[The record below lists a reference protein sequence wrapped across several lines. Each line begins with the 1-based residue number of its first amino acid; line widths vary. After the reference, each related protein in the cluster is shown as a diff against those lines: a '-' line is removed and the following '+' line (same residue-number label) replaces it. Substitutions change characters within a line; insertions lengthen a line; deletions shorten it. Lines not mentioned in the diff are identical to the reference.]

1 VPVASH
7 HFSLFI
13 FHFKTYLSHIVNPT
27 KEMILVTG
35 ATGQIG
41 TVLTEA
47 LRAEYGQDN
56 VLATDIRKPEHPA
69 GLFETLDIL
78 NTQLLKE
85 LVEKYKVTTI
95 YHLAAILSASGEAN
109 PQKTWNIN
117 MNGLLSILELARES
131 GLQKVFYPSTIA
143 VFGKTTPRI
152 NTPQHTVMTP
162 STVYGISKA
171 AGELW
176 CEYYHNRF
184 GLDVRSVR
192 YPGIISYQSMPG
204 GGTTD
209 YAVDIF
215 HQAILHGKYTCFLE
229 ADTRLPMMYMDD
241 SIRATLEL
249 MRAPSEQIKIR
260 TSYNLA
266 AMSFTPAE
274 LASSIKKHM
283 PDFTIDYAPD
293 HRQAIAASWTESID
307 DQDARKDWG
316 WKHEYDLDAMTLE
329 MLTQLKKKYNH
340 V

>member
-1 VPVASH
+1 
-7 HFSLFI
+7 
-13 FHFKTYLSHIVNPT
+13 
-27 KEMILVTG
+27 MILVTG

-47 LRAEYGQDN
+47 LRAEYGHDN
-56 VLATDIRKPEHPA
+56 VLATDIRQPEHHT
-69 GLFETLDIL
+69 GLFEVLDIL
-78 NTQLLKE
+78 DTQRTRE
-85 LVEKYKVTTI
+85 LVAQYKITTI

-109 PQKTWNIN
+109 PQRTWNIN
-117 MNGLLSILELARES
+117 MNGLLSILELAREE
-131 GLQKVFYPSTIA
+131 GLQKIFYPSTIA

-162 STVYGISKA
+162 STVYGISKT

-176 CEYYHNRF
+176 CAYYHDRF

-215 HQAILHGKYTCFLE
+215 HQAILQGKYTCFLE
-229 ADTRLPMMYMDD
+229 ANTRLPMMYMDD

-249 MRAPSEQIKIR
+249 MRAPSEQIRIR

-274 LASSIKKHM
+274 LAVAIQKHM
-283 PDFTIDYAPD
+283 PDFTISYAPD

-307 DQDARKDWG
+307 DQDARTDWG
-316 WKHEYDLDAMTLE
+316 WKPEYDLDTMTLE
-329 MLTQLKKKYNH
+329 MLNQLKKKYSH

>member
-1 VPVASH
+1 
-7 HFSLFI
+7 
-13 FHFKTYLSHIVNPT
+13 VNPT

-229 ADTRLPMMYMDD
+229 AYTRLPMMYMDD

-274 LASSIKKHM
+274 LAASIQKHM

-307 DQDARKDWG
+307 DQDARNDWG
-316 WKHEYDLDAMTLE
+316 WKHKYDLDAMTLE

>member
-1 VPVASH
+1 MAE
-7 HFSLFI
+7 
-13 FHFKTYLSHIVNPT
+13 TN
-27 KEMILVTG
+27 KEKILVTG

-47 LRAEYGQDN
+47 LRATYGMDN
-56 VLATDIRKPEHPA
+56 VLATDIKKPAEDTGH
-69 GLFETLDIL
+69 FEMLDIL
-78 NTQLLKE
+78 NAQRIKE
-85 LVEKYKVTTI
+85 VVEDHQITTV
-95 YHLAAILSASGEAN
+95 YHLAAILSASGEWN
-109 PQKTWNIN
+109 PQKTWNVN
-117 MNGLLSILELARES
+117 MNGLMSVLELGRETS
-131 GLQKVFYPSTIA
+131 VNKIFFPSSIA
-143 VFGKTTPRI
+143 VFGTSTPRV

-162 STVYGISKA
+162 STVYGISKG

-176 CEYYHNRF
+176 CNYYYQRF

-215 HQAILHGKYTCFLE
+215 HHAIQHGKYTCFLE

-249 MRAPSEQIKIR
+249 MGASAEQIKVR
-260 TSYNLA
+260 TSYNLS

-274 LASSIKKHM
+274 LAEAIKKHM
-283 PDFTIDYAPD
+283 PDFEISYEPD
-293 HRQAIAASWTESID
+293 ARQAIAASWTESID

-316 WKHEYDLDAMTLE
+316 WKPEFDIDTMTLE

-340 V
+340 GT

>member
-1 VPVASH
+1 
-7 HFSLFI
+7 
-13 FHFKTYLSHIVNPT
+13 
-27 KEMILVTG
+27 MILVTG

-85 LVEKYKVTTI
+85 LVGQYKVTTI

-109 PQKTWNIN
+109 PQRTWNIN

-229 ADTRLPMMYMDD
+229 AYTRLPMMYMDD

-249 MRAPSEQIKIR
+249 MRAPSEEIKIR

-274 LASSIKKHM
+274 LAASIQKHM

-307 DQDARKDWG
+307 DQDARNDWG
-316 WKHEYDLDAMTLE
+316 WKHKYDLDAMTLE

>member
-1 VPVASH
+1 
-7 HFSLFI
+7 
-13 FHFKTYLSHIVNPT
+13 VNPT

-109 PQKTWNIN
+109 PQRTWNIN

-229 ADTRLPMMYMDD
+229 AYTRLPMMYMDD

-274 LASSIKKHM
+274 LAASIQKHM

-307 DQDARKDWG
+307 DQDARNDWG
-316 WKHEYDLDAMTLE
+316 WKHKYDLDAMTLE

>member
-1 VPVASH
+1 MAE
-7 HFSLFI
+7 
-13 FHFKTYLSHIVNPT
+13 KQT
-27 KEMILVTG
+27 ERILVTG

-47 LRAEYGQDN
+47 LRGQYGVEN
-56 VLATDIRKPEHPA
+56 VLATDIKKPEQES
-69 GLFETLDIL
+69 GRFEMLDIL
-78 NTQLLKE
+78 NTQRIRE
-85 LVEKYKVTTI
+85 VVEDHHITTV
-95 YHLAAILSASGEAN
+95 YHLAAILSASGEWN
-109 PQKTWNIN
+109 PQKTWNVN
-117 MNGLLSILELARES
+117 MNGLMSILELGRETTVK
-131 GLQKVFYPSTIA
+131 KVFFPSTIA

-162 STVYGISKA
+162 STVYGISKS

-176 CEYYHNRF
+176 CNYYHQRF

-215 HQAILHGKYTCFLE
+215 HHAIQHGTYSCFLE

-241 SIRATLEL
+241 AIRATLEL
-249 MRAPSEQIKIR
+249 MAAPSEKVKVR

-274 LASSIKKHM
+274 LALAIQKHL
-283 PDFTIDYAPD
+283 PDFKISYAPD
-293 HRQAIAASWTESID
+293 ERQAIAATWTESID
-307 DQDARKDWG
+307 DQAARDDWG
-316 WKHEYDLDAMTLE
+316 WNPAYDLDAMTTE
-329 MLTQLKKKYNH
+329 MLTQLRKKYTNDK
-340 V
+340 

>member
-1 VPVASH
+1 MNH
-7 HFSLFI
+7 RNE
-13 FHFKTYLSHIVNPT
+13 K
-27 KEMILVTG
+27 ILVTG

-47 LRAEYGQDN
+47 LREAYGHDN
-56 VLATDIRKPEHPA
+56 VLATDIKKPEHHT
-69 GLFETLDIL
+69 GLFEMLDIL
-78 NTQLLKE
+78 NTQRITE
-85 LVEKYKVTTI
+85 IVDDYQITTI
-95 YHLAAILSASGEAN
+95 YHLAAILSASGEWN
-109 PQKTWNIN
+109 PQKTWNVN
-117 MNGLLSILELARES
+117 MNGLLSILELARAQ
-131 GLQKVFYPSTIA
+131 GIQKVFFPSTIA
-143 VFGKTTPRI
+143 VFGTTTPRI

-162 STVYGISKA
+162 ATVYGISKA
-171 AGELW
+171 SGELW
-176 CEYYHNRF
+176 CKYYHDRF

-249 MRAPSEQIKIR
+249 MAAPSDQIKER

-274 LASSIKKHM
+274 LAAAIQKHM
-283 PDFTIDYAPD
+283 PEFTIDYAPD
-293 HRQAIAASWTESID
+293 QRQAIAASWTESID
-307 DQDARKDWG
+307 DSAARRDWG
-316 WKHEYDLDAMTLE
+316 WKHHFDLDTMTTE
-329 MLTQLKKKYNH
+329 MLQQLRKKYNH

>member
-1 VPVASH
+1 
-7 HFSLFI
+7 
-13 FHFKTYLSHIVNPT
+13 
-27 KEMILVTG
+27 MILVTG

-47 LRAEYGQDN
+47 LRAEYGQEN
-56 VLATDIRKPEHPA
+56 VLATDIRKPEQQT

-85 LVEKYKVTTI
+85 LVGQYKVTTI

-117 MNGLLSILELARES
+117 MNGLLSILELSRES

-162 STVYGISKA
+162 TTVYGISKA

-176 CEYYHNRF
+176 CEYYHHRF

-249 MRAPSEQIKIR
+249 MRAPSDQIKIR

-274 LASSIKKHM
+274 LAASIQKHM
-283 PDFTIDYAPD
+283 PDFIIEYAPD

>member
-1 VPVASH
+1 MNH
-7 HFSLFI
+7 RNE
-13 FHFKTYLSHIVNPT
+13 K
-27 KEMILVTG
+27 ILVTG

-47 LRAEYGQDN
+47 LREAYGHDN
-56 VLATDIRKPEHPA
+56 VLATDIKKPEHHT
-69 GLFETLDIL
+69 GLFEMLDIL
-78 NTQLLKE
+78 NTQRITE
-85 LVEKYKVTTI
+85 IVDDYQITTI
-95 YHLAAILSASGEAN
+95 YHLAAILSASGEWN
-109 PQKTWNIN
+109 PQKTWNVN
-117 MNGLLSILELARES
+117 MNGLLSILELARAQ
-131 GLQKVFYPSTIA
+131 GIQKVFFPSTIA
-143 VFGKTTPRI
+143 VFGTTTPRI

-162 STVYGISKA
+162 ATVYGISKA
-171 AGELW
+171 SGELW
-176 CEYYHNRF
+176 CKYYHDRF

-249 MRAPSEQIKIR
+249 MAAPSDQIKER

-274 LASSIKKHM
+274 LAAAIQKHM
-283 PDFTIDYAPD
+283 PEFTIDYAPD
-293 HRQAIAASWTESID
+293 QRQAIAASWTESID
-307 DQDARKDWG
+307 DSPARRDWG
-316 WKHEYDLDAMTLE
+316 WKHQFDLDTMTTE
-329 MLTQLKKKYNH
+329 MLHQLRKKYNH

>member
-1 VPVASH
+1 
-7 HFSLFI
+7 
-13 FHFKTYLSHIVNPT
+13 
-27 KEMILVTG
+27 MILVTG

-215 HQAILHGKYTCFLE
+215 HQAILQGKYTCFLE

-274 LASSIKKHM
+274 LAASIKKHM
-283 PDFTIDYAPD
+283 PNFTIDYAPD

-329 MLTQLKKKYNH
+329 MLNQLKKKYNH

>member
-1 VPVASH
+1 
-7 HFSLFI
+7 
-13 FHFKTYLSHIVNPT
+13 
-27 KEMILVTG
+27 MILVTG

-56 VLATDIRKPEHPA
+56 VLATDIKQPEHPS
-69 GLFETLDIL
+69 GLFEMLDIL
-78 NTQLLKE
+78 NTERLKA
-85 LVEKYKVTTI
+85 LVEQYKVTTI

-131 GLQKVFYPSTIA
+131 GLKKIFYPSTIA
-143 VFGKTTPRI
+143 VFGTTTPRI

-215 HQAILHGKYTCFLE
+215 HQAILKGKYTCFLE

-274 LASSIKKHM
+274 LAASIQKHM
-283 PDFTIDYAPD
+283 PEFTIDYAPD
-293 HRQAIAASWTESID
+293 HRQAIAATWTESID

-316 WKHEYDLDAMTLE
+316 WQHEYDLDAMTLE

>member
-1 VPVASH
+1 MNTTTE
-7 HFSLFI
+7 
-13 FHFKTYLSHIVNPT
+13 K
-27 KEMILVTG
+27 ILVTG

-47 LRAEYGQDN
+47 LRAEYGHDN
-56 VLATDIRKPEHPA
+56 VLATDIKKPDHQT
-69 GLFETLDIL
+69 GLFEMLDIL
-78 NTQLLKE
+78 NTQRLKE
-85 LVEKYKVTTI
+85 LVEEYKITTI

-109 PQKTWNIN
+109 PQRTWNIN

-131 GLQKVFYPSTIA
+131 SLQKVFYPSTIA

-152 NTPQHTVMTP
+152 MTPQHTVMTP

-176 CEYYHNRF
+176 CEYYHQRF

-229 ADTRLPMMYMDD
+229 ANTRLPMMYIDD

-249 MRAPSEQIKIR
+249 MRAPAEQIKIR

-274 LASSIKKHM
+274 LASAIQKHM
-283 PDFTIDYAPD
+283 PDFVIDYAPD

-307 DQDARKDWG
+307 DHDARADWG
-316 WKHEYDLDAMTLE
+316 WKHEYGLDAMTLE

>member
-1 VPVASH
+1 
-7 HFSLFI
+7 
-13 FHFKTYLSHIVNPT
+13 VNPT

-41 TVLTEA
+41 TVLSEA

-56 VLATDIRKPEHPA
+56 VLATDIKKPDQQT
-69 GLFETLDIL
+69 GLFEMLDIL
-78 NTQLLKE
+78 NTQRIKE
-85 LVEKYKVTTI
+85 IVEDYKVTTI
-95 YHLAAILSASGEAN
+95 YHLAAILSASGEWN
-109 PQKTWNIN
+109 PQKTWNVN

-131 GLQKVFYPSTIA
+131 GLQKVFFPSTIA
-143 VFGKTTPRI
+143 VFGKTTPRVL
-152 NTPQHTVMTP
+152 TPQHTVMTP

-171 AGELW
+171 SGELW
-176 CEYYHNRF
+176 CEYYHDRF

-215 HQAILHGKYTCFLE
+215 HQAIQHGKYTCFLE
-229 ADTRLPMMYMDD
+229 ANTRLPMMYMDD

-249 MRAPSEQIKIR
+249 MRAPADKIKIR

-274 LASSIKKHM
+274 LATSIKKHI

-307 DQDARKDWG
+307 DSDARKDWG
-316 WKHEYDLDAMTLE
+316 WKPQYDLDEMTSE
-329 MLTQLKKKYNH
+329 MLNQLKHKYKN

>member
-1 VPVASH
+1 MNH
-7 HFSLFI
+7 RNE
-13 FHFKTYLSHIVNPT
+13 K
-27 KEMILVTG
+27 ILVTG

-47 LRAEYGQDN
+47 LREAYGHDN
-56 VLATDIRKPEHPA
+56 VLATDIKKPEHHT
-69 GLFETLDIL
+69 GLFEMLDIL
-78 NTQLLKE
+78 NTQRITE
-85 LVEKYKVTTI
+85 IVDDYQITTI
-95 YHLAAILSASGEAN
+95 YHLAAILSASGEWN
-109 PQKTWNIN
+109 PQKTWNVN
-117 MNGLLSILELARES
+117 MNGLLSILELARAQ
-131 GLQKVFYPSTIA
+131 GIQKVFFPSTIA
-143 VFGKTTPRI
+143 VFGTTTPRI

-162 STVYGISKA
+162 ATVYGISKA
-171 AGELW
+171 SGELW
-176 CEYYHNRF
+176 CKYYHDRF

-229 ADTRLPMMYMDD
+229 ADTRLPMMYMED

-249 MRAPSEQIKIR
+249 MAAPSDQIKER

-274 LASSIKKHM
+274 LAAAIQKHM
-283 PDFTIDYAPD
+283 PEFTIDYAPD
-293 HRQAIAASWTESID
+293 QRQAIAASWTESID
-307 DQDARKDWG
+307 DSPARRDWG
-316 WKHEYDLDAMTLE
+316 WKHQFDLDTMTTE
-329 MLTQLKKKYNH
+329 MLQQLRKKYNH

>member
-1 VPVASH
+1 MNH
-7 HFSLFI
+7 RNE
-13 FHFKTYLSHIVNPT
+13 K
-27 KEMILVTG
+27 ILVTG

-47 LRAEYGQDN
+47 LREAYGHDN
-56 VLATDIRKPEHPA
+56 VLATDIKKPEHHT
-69 GLFETLDIL
+69 GLFEMLDIL
-78 NTQLLKE
+78 NTQRITE
-85 LVEKYKVTTI
+85 IVDDYQITTI
-95 YHLAAILSASGEAN
+95 YHLAAILSASGEWN
-109 PQKTWNIN
+109 PQKTWNVN
-117 MNGLLSILELARES
+117 MNGLLSILELARAQ
-131 GLQKVFYPSTIA
+131 GIQKVFFPSTIA
-143 VFGKTTPRI
+143 VFGTTTPRI

-162 STVYGISKA
+162 ATVYGISKA
-171 AGELW
+171 SGELW
-176 CEYYHNRF
+176 CKYYHDRF

-229 ADTRLPMMYMDD
+229 ADTRLPMMYMED

-249 MRAPSEQIKIR
+249 MAAPSDQIKER

-274 LASSIKKHM
+274 LAAAIQKHM
-283 PDFTIDYAPD
+283 PEFTIDYAPD
-293 HRQAIAASWTESID
+293 QRQAIAASWTESID
-307 DQDARKDWG
+307 DSAARRDWG
-316 WKHEYDLDAMTLE
+316 WKHHFDLDTMTTE
-329 MLTQLKKKYNH
+329 MLHQLRKKYNH